1 MLFGRADETAVV
13 EELLTRSAAGHAA
26 TLVLRGEAGIGKSVL
41 LDHAARLAAASGHR
55 LLRVSGTEA
64 ERDLA
69 FAGLHLLLGRART
82 DLTALPDAQATALR
96 AALDSG
102 EAEHPNRFLVGAATL
117 TLLAHLSDRTPVLCL
132 IDDAQWLDR
141 ATLDTLLFAARR
153 LDAEPIALLFAVRD
167 DHLPELHELPG
178 ATLPLAR
185 LAETAAATLLNAA
198 HGPLP
203 AATATWLLREAN
215 GNPLALQ
222 VLPTLRRADR
232 MYTSPFSAKTPTP
245 HRIQRAFTDRI
256 LALPATTQ
264 DFLLIAA
271 TDDTSD
277 PAVILSAAAHLTA
290 HTARHTDP
298 DAPAHTNTHH
308 TNRAATHL
316 SDRHAV
322 AETAPRTAADG
333 PGHLDVNHPDPEVG
347 STLRID
353 AENATHVKADQPGTE
368 IATPVEAG
376 RVGTEIVGVEVGGAA
391 QREAAR
397 ADLARAEQAGLIR
410 VEDGRIVF
418 SHPLVRA
425 AAYDGATAARRRE
438 AHRVLAGML
447 DAVAHA
453 DRRAWHLAAAAEAP
467 DEAVAAALDEAARR
481 ALGRGGLVEV
491 TAAYRRAAD
500 LSPDPVARGR
510 RLYAAARAAAEG
522 GDLDA
527 ATEFVERALPLTTTP
542 VALAGLSELQAE
554 IALAQDRPQAAQQ
567 SLGTAAAFV
576 AAQDPELAGSLL
588 FRAAEAAWSAGDL
601 AAVAHTAARA
611 ESSGLPGAD
620 RVRALADLM
629 GGLNPGADVD
639 AGQSITALRFL
650 MSGIADDQLRERA
663 TAAHW
668 HLLIADI
675 PAARDLSAALADDCR
690 RRGAVGVLTRALQLQ
705 ARTELVLGRLTA
717 ASAAA
722 TEGLGLA
729 AESGHRASLIYQST
743 TLALLA
749 AIRGDERQ
757 CAEFTAEPLERYIAP
772 ANVHAIAALSLLDLG
787 IGRPDAAVDRLL
799 TVLSGANRHGA
810 IASIPD
816 LVEAAHRTDRLAETR
831 AVFDWYR
838 IWTDHVGQPWA
849 QAIAQRC
856 LALLAD
862 NDTAETHFTA
872 ALRLHH
878 AQSEFAF
885 DRARTEL
892 LYGEWLRR
900 HQRRAEARTHL
911 RAAAETLRRLG
922 ALPWAER
929 AEGELRATGET
940 RATAPTVD
948 VLGRL
953 TPQELQTAQ
962 LAATGLSNKDIGAQ
976 LFLSPRT
983 VGYHLSNA
991 YPKLGITSRRELAAI
1006 FRDF

>member
-41 LDHAARLAAASGHR
+41 LDHAATLAAESGHR

-117 TLLAHLSDRTPVLCL
+117 TLLAHLSDQTPLLCL

-153 LDAEPIALLFAVRD
+153 LDAEPIGLLFAVRD

-185 LAETAAATLLNAA
+185 LDETAAATLLSAT

-290 HTARHTDP
+290 TRIRQNPTAHTD
-298 DAPAHTNTHH
+298 A
-308 TNRAATHL
+308 
-316 SDRHAV
+316 S
-322 AETAPRTAADG
+322 
-333 PGHLDVNHPDPEVG
+333 HPDPEVG
-347 STLRID
+347 STLRMG
-353 AENATHVKADQPGTE
+353 AENATHVQTDQPGTE
-368 IATPVEAG
+368 VATPAEAG
-376 RVGTEIVGVEVGGAA
+376 RVGTEIAGRVEVGGAA
-391 QREAAR
+391 HREAAR
-397 ADLARAEQAGLIR
+397 ADLARAEQAGLVR

-438 AHRVLAGML
+438 AHRVLAEML
-447 DAVAHA
+447 DAIAHA

-601 AAVAHTAARA
+601 TAVAHTAARA
-611 ESSGLPGAD
+611 ESSGLPGAE

-629 GGLNPGADVD
+629 AGLNPGADAD

-650 MSGIADDQLRERA
+650 MTGIADDQLRERA

-675 PAARDLSAALADDCR
+675 PAARDLSAALAEDCR
-690 RRGAVGVLTRALQLQ
+690 RLGAVGVLTRALQLQ

-722 TEGLGLA
+722 TEGLRLA
-729 AESGHRASLIYQST
+729 AESGHRASQIYQST

-749 AIRGDERQ
+749 AIRGDEQR
-757 CAEFTAEPLERYIAP
+757 CAEFTTEPLERDIAP

-838 IWTDHVGQPWA
+838 AWTDQVAQPWA
-849 QAIAQRC
+849 RAIAQRC

-862 NDTAETHFTA
+862 DDTAETHFTT
-872 ALRLHH
+872 ALHLHH

-940 RATAPTVD
+940 RTTAPTVD

-991 YPKLGITSRRELAAI
+991 YPKLGITSRRELAAV
-1006 FRDF
+1006 FRDS